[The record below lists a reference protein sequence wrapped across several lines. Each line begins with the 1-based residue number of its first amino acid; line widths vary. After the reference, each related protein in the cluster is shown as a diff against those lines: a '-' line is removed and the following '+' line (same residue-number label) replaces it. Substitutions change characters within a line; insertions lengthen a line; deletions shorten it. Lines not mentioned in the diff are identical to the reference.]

1 MTGKELV
8 QHHKD
13 VQDYIDRGVV
23 ETFHLTIDTVAPCLI
38 SRHRGMFSDEYVKLS
53 EYAAVLKKQIDAER
67 LEGNLDTA

>member
-1 MTGKELV
+1 MTGDELI

-53 EYAAVLKKQIDAER
+53 EYVADLKKQIDAER
-67 LEGNLDTA
+67 LERDMGAA